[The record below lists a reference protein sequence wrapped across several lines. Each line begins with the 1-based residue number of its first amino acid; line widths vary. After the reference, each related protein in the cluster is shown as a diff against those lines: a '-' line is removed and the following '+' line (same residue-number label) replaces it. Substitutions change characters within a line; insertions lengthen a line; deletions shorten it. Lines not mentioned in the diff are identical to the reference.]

1 MNNFNLMNTNVFPNY
16 EVPCLP
22 EEEEIWVQKPPQKG
36 DHIRV
41 QRMNGLYAHH
51 GIYVSDEEVIH
62 FTGKDDDSILDW
74 SKPEVIQTDLAYF
87 LKGGIL
93 EVKEYTDEEFAD
105 LYSPEQIVT
114 YARAYLGDKGYNLI
128 FNNCEHFANVCTLGR
143 FRSYQVEK
151 VFTKQKEN
159 DFMGIW
165 STIKSWFGG
174 SSSGGSRT
182 TTNYNYEPDKV
193 KIAQIEAEAKI
204 RLSEMETERVE
215 LIKQAQME
223 LLRDEAEAKI
233 LVEEAKA
240 KGFTVMAQTI
250 MAMQEQLTQITK
262 NRIEIIERASLPIVK
277 DIENMYKELNDRIV
291 ADYDKYK
298 TEKLPNLLSILEKY
312 PEGTSA
318 HKLYL
323 EQIQDDKKAQLECY
337 HMQLEA
343 LKNRQQ
349 QIINS
354 FINSRDKILEQTGN
368 LTQNIITNLIKNN
381 LSLEDKT
388 QLNKFILDDK
398 QAKMSLPNDKK
409 LALTEKPQEKN

>member
-1 MNNFNLMNTNVFPNY
+1 MGTKNAPKRRPYPRTKNEWLICSSWN
-16 EVPCLP
+16 
-22 EEEEIWVQKPPQKG
+22 
-36 DHIRV
+36 
-41 QRMNGLYAHH
+41 
-51 GIYVSDEEVIH
+51 DEEVIH
-62 FTGKDDDSILDW
+62 FIGKDDDSILDW

-105 LYSPEQIVT
+105 LYSPEQIVI
-114 YARAYLGDKGYNLI
+114 YARACLGDTGYNLI

-143 FRSYQVEK
+143 FRSHQVEK

-159 DFMGIW
+159 DFMSWW

-174 SSSGGSRT
+174 SSSGSRT

-204 RLSEMETERVE
+204 RLAEMETERVE
-215 LIKQAQME
+215 LIKQAQKE

-250 MAMQEQLTQITK
+250 IAMQEQLTQITK

-277 DIENMYKELNDRIV
+277 DIENMYKELSDRIV
-291 ADYDKYK
+291 ADNYKYN

-312 PEGTSA
+312 PEGTTA
-318 HKLYL
+318 HKLYSQ
-323 EQIQDDKKAQLECY
+323 QIQNDMNAQIK
-337 HMQLEA
+337 HNDMQLKSLA
-343 LKNRQQ
+343 IRQQ
-349 QIINS
+349 QIKSSFFNS
-354 FINSRDKILEQTGN
+354 KDKILEQTGN
-368 LTQNIITNLIKNN
+368 LTQNIITNLIKDN

-398 QAKMSLPNDKK
+398 QAKMSLPNNKK
-409 LALTEKPQEKN
+409 LSLTEKSQEKN

>member
-1 MNNFNLMNTNVFPNY
+1 MNNYDLMNTNVFPTY
-16 EVPCLP
+16 EVPCIP
-22 EEEEIWVQKPPQKG
+22 REEEIWVQKTPQKG

-105 LYSPEQIVT
+105 LYSPEQIVI
-114 YARAYLGDKGYNLI
+114 YARACLGDKGYNLI

-143 FRSYQVEK
+143 FRSHQVEK
-151 VFTKQKEN
+151 VFTKRKEN

-174 SSSGGSRT
+174 SSSGSRT

-204 RLSEMETERVE
+204 RLAEMETERVE

-250 MAMQEQLTQITK
+250 IAMQEQLTQITK

-277 DIENMYKELNDRIV
+277 DIENMYKELSDRIV
-291 ADYDKYK
+291 ADNYKYN

-312 PEGTSA
+312 PEGTTA
-318 HKLYL
+318 HKLYSQ
-323 EQIQDDKKAQLECY
+323 QIQNDMNAQIK
-337 HMQLEA
+337 HNDMQLKSLA
-343 LKNRQQ
+343 IRQQ
-349 QIINS
+349 QIKSSFFNS
-354 FINSRDKILEQTGN
+354 KDKILEQTGN
-368 LTQNIITNLIKNN
+368 LTQNIITNLIKDN

-398 QAKMSLPNDKK
+398 QAKMSLPNNKK
-409 LALTEKPQEKN
+409 LSLTEKPQEKN

>member
-1 MNNFNLMNTNVFPNY
+1 MNNFDLITTNVFPTY
-16 EVPCLP
+16 EVPCIP
-22 EEEEIWVQKPPQKG
+22 EEEIWVQKTPQKG
-36 DHIRV
+36 DHIRI

-114 YARAYLGDKGYNLI
+114 YARACLGDKGYNLI

-143 FRSYQVEK
+143 FRSHQVEK

-159 DFMGIW
+159 DFMSWW
-165 STIKSWFGG
+165 STIKNWFGG
-174 SSSGGSRT
+174 SSSGSRT

-204 RLSEMETERVE
+204 RLAEMETERVE

-250 MAMQEQLTQITK
+250 IAMQEQLTQITK

-277 DIENMYKELNDRIV
+277 DIENMYKELSDRIV
-291 ADYDKYK
+291 ADNYKYN

-312 PEGTSA
+312 PEGTTA
-318 HKLYL
+318 HKLYSQ
-323 EQIQDDKKAQLECY
+323 QIQNDMNAQIK
-337 HMQLEA
+337 HNDMQLKSLA
-343 LKNRQQ
+343 IRQQ
-349 QIINS
+349 QIKSSFFNS
-354 FINSRDKILEQTGN
+354 KDKILEQTGN
-368 LTQNIITNLIKNN
+368 LTQNIITNLIKDN

-388 QLNKFILDDK
+388 QLSKFILDDK
-398 QAKMSLPNDKK
+398 QAKMSLPNNKK
-409 LALTEKPQEKN
+409 LSLTEKPQEKI

>member
-1 MNNFNLMNTNVFPNY
+1 MNNFDLMSTNVFPNY
-16 EVPCLP
+16 EVPCIP
-22 EEEEIWVQKPPQKG
+22 REEEIWVQKTPQKG

-105 LYSPEQIVT
+105 LYSPEQIVI
-114 YARAYLGDKGYNLI
+114 YARACLGDKGYNLI

-143 FRSYQVEK
+143 FRSHQVEK

-159 DFMGIW
+159 DFMSWW

-174 SSSGGSRT
+174 SSSGSRT

-204 RLSEMETERVE
+204 RLAEMETERVE

-354 FINSRDKILEQTGN
+354 FFNSKDKILEQTGN
-368 LTQNIITNLIKNN
+368 LTQNIITNLIKDN

-398 QAKMSLPNDKK
+398 QAKMSLPNNKK
-409 LALTEKPQEKN
+409 LSLTEKPQEKN

>member
-1 MNNFNLMNTNVFPNY
+1 MNNFDLISTNVFPTY
-16 EVPCLP
+16 EVPCIP
-22 EEEEIWVQKPPQKG
+22 KEEEIWVQKTPQKG

-41 QRMNGLYAHH
+41 RRMNGLYAHH

-114 YARAYLGDKGYNLI
+114 YARACLGDKGYNLI

-143 FRSYQVEK
+143 FRSHQVEK
-151 VFTKQKEN
+151 VFTKRKEN

-174 SSSGGSRT
+174 SSSGSRT

-193 KIAQIEAEAKI
+193 KIAQIEAETKI

-250 MAMQEQLTQITK
+250 IAMQEQLTQITN
-262 NRIEIIERASLPIVK
+262 NRIEIIERASLPIIK

-291 ADYDKYK
+291 ADNDKYN

-312 PEGTSA
+312 PEGTPA
-318 HKLYL
+318 HKLYFQ
-323 EQIQDDKKAQLECY
+323 QIQNDMNAQMK
-337 HMQLEA
+337 HHDMQLKSLEI
-343 LKNRQQ
+343 RQQ
-349 QIINS
+349 QIIS
-354 FINSRDKILEQTGN
+354 GFINSKDKILEQTGN
-368 LTQNIITNLIKNN
+368 LTQNIITNLIKDN

-398 QAKMSLPNDKK
+398 QAKMSLPNNKK
-409 LALTEKPQEKN
+409 LSLTEKPQEKN

>member
-1 MNNFNLMNTNVFPNY
+1 MNNYDLMNTNVFPNY

-22 EEEEIWVQKPPQKG
+22 EEEEIWVQKTPQKG

-41 QRMNGLYAHH
+41 QRMNGVYAHH

-87 LKGGIL
+87 LKGGTL

-114 YARAYLGDKGYNLI
+114 YARACLGDKGYNLI

-143 FRSYQVEK
+143 FRSHQVEK

-159 DFMGIW
+159 DFMSWW

-174 SSSGGSRT
+174 SSSGSRT

-193 KIAQIEAEAKI
+193 KIAQIEAEAKT
-204 RLSEMETERVE
+204 RLAEMETERVE

-250 MAMQEQLTQITK
+250 IAMQEQLTQITK

-277 DIENMYKELNDRIV
+277 DIENMYKELSDRIV
-291 ADYDKYK
+291 ADNYKYN

-312 PEGTSA
+312 PEGTTA
-318 HKLYL
+318 HKLYSQ
-323 EQIQDDKKAQLECY
+323 QIQNDMNAQIK
-337 HMQLEA
+337 HNDMQLKSLA
-343 LKNRQQ
+343 IRQQ
-349 QIINS
+349 QIKSSFFNS
-354 FINSRDKILEQTGN
+354 KDKILEQTGN
-368 LTQNIITNLIKNN
+368 LTQNIITNLIKDN

-398 QAKMSLPNDKK
+398 QAKMSLPNNKK
-409 LALTEKPQEKN
+409 LSLTEKPQENN

>member
-1 MNNFNLMNTNVFPNY
+1 MNNFDLISTNVFPTY
-16 EVPCLP
+16 EVSCIPK
-22 EEEEIWVQKPPQKG
+22 EEEIWVQKMPQKG

-87 LKGGIL
+87 LKGGTL

-114 YARAYLGDKGYNLI
+114 YARACLGDKGYNLI

-143 FRSYQVEK
+143 FRSHQVEK
-151 VFTKQKEN
+151 VFTKRKEN

-165 STIKSWFGG
+165 STIKSLFGG
-174 SSSGGSRT
+174 SSSGSRT

-250 MAMQEQLTQITK
+250 MTMQEQLTQITK

-368 LTQNIITNLIKNN
+368 LTQNIITNLIKDN

-398 QAKMSLPNDKK
+398 QAKMSLPNNKK
-409 LALTEKPQEKN
+409 LSLTEKPQENN

>member
-1 MNNFNLMNTNVFPNY
+1 MNKFDLMSTNVFPNY
-16 EVPCLP
+16 EVPCIP
-22 EEEEIWVQKPPQKG
+22 EEEEIWVQKTPQKG

-41 QRMNGLYAHH
+41 QRMNGVYAHH

-74 SKPEVIQTDLAYF
+74 SKPEVIQTDLSYF

-114 YARAYLGDKGYNLI
+114 YARACLGDKGYNLI

-143 FRSYQVEK
+143 FRSHQVEK
-151 VFTKQKEN
+151 VFTKRKEN

-174 SSSGGSRT
+174 SSSGSRT

>member
-1 MNNFNLMNTNVFPNY
+1 MNNFDLISTTVFPTY
-16 EVPCLP
+16 EVPCIP
-22 EEEEIWVQKPPQKG
+22 EEEEIWGQKMPQKG

-74 SKPEVIQTDLAYF
+74 AKPEVIQTDLAYF

-114 YARAYLGDKGYNLI
+114 YARACLGDKGYNLI

-143 FRSYQVEK
+143 FRSHQVEK
-151 VFTKQKEN
+151 VFTEQKEN
-159 DFMGIW
+159 DFMGWW

-174 SSSGGSRT
+174 SSSGSRT

-204 RLSEMETERVE
+204 RLAEMETERVE

-250 MAMQEQLTQITK
+250 IAMQEQLTQITN
-262 NRIEIIERASLPIVK
+262 NRIEIIERASLPIIK

-291 ADYDKYK
+291 TDNDKYN

-312 PEGTSA
+312 PEGTPA
-318 HKLYL
+318 HKLYFQ
-323 EQIQDDKKAQLECY
+323 QIQNDMNAQMK
-337 HMQLEA
+337 HHDMQLKSLEI
-343 LKNRQQ
+343 RQQ
-349 QIINS
+349 QIIS
-354 FINSRDKILEQTGN
+354 GFINSKDKILEQTGN
-368 LTQNIITNLIKNN
+368 LTQNIITNLIKDN

-398 QAKMSLPNDKK
+398 QAKMSLPNNKK
-409 LALTEKPQEKN
+409 LSLTEKPQENN

>member
-1 MNNFNLMNTNVFPNY
+1 MNNYDLMNTNVFPTY
-16 EVPCLP
+16 EVPCIP
-22 EEEEIWVQKPPQKG
+22 REEEIWVQKTPQKG

-62 FTGKDDDSILDW
+62 FIGKDDDSILDW

-105 LYSPEQIVT
+105 LYSPEQIVI
-114 YARAYLGDKGYNLI
+114 YARACLGDKGYNLI

-143 FRSYQVEK
+143 FRSHQVEK

-159 DFMGIW
+159 DFMSWW

-174 SSSGGSRT
+174 SSSGSRT

-204 RLSEMETERVE
+204 RLAEMETERVE
-215 LIKQAQME
+215 LIKQAQKE

-250 MAMQEQLTQITK
+250 IAMQEQC
-262 NRIEIIERASLPIVK
+262 
-277 DIENMYKELNDRIV
+277 
-291 ADYDKYK
+291 
-298 TEKLPNLLSILEKY
+298 LS
-312 PEGTSA
+312 
-318 HKLYL
+318 
-323 EQIQDDKKAQLECY
+323 
-337 HMQLEA
+337 
-343 LKNRQQ
+343 
-349 QIINS
+349 
-354 FINSRDKILEQTGN
+354 
-368 LTQNIITNLIKNN
+368 
-381 LSLEDKT
+381 
-388 QLNKFILDDK
+388 
-398 QAKMSLPNDKK
+398 
-409 LALTEKPQEKN
+409 

>member
-1 MNNFNLMNTNVFPNY
+1 MNNYDLMNTNVFPNY

-22 EEEEIWVQKPPQKG
+22 EEEEIWVQKTPQKG

-87 LKGGIL
+87 LKGGTL

-114 YARAYLGDKGYNLI
+114 YARACLGDKGYNLI

-159 DFMGIW
+159 DFMGWW

-250 MAMQEQLTQITK
+250 IAMQEQLTQITK

-277 DIENMYKELNDRIV
+277 DIENMYKELSDRIV
-291 ADYDKYK
+291 ADNYKYN

-312 PEGTSA
+312 PEGTTA
-318 HKLYL
+318 HKLYSQ
-323 EQIQDDKKAQLECY
+323 QIQNDMNAQIK
-337 HMQLEA
+337 HNDMQLKSLA
-343 LKNRQQ
+343 IRQQ
-349 QIINS
+349 QIKSSFFNS
-354 FINSRDKILEQTGN
+354 KDKILEQTGN
-368 LTQNIITNLIKNN
+368 LTQNIITNLIKDN

-398 QAKMSLPNDKK
+398 QAKMSLANNKK
-409 LALTEKPQEKN
+409 LSLTEKPQENN

>member
-1 MNNFNLMNTNVFPNY
+1 MNNYDLMSTNVFPNY

-22 EEEEIWVQKPPQKG
+22 EEKEIWVQKPPQKG

-87 LKGGIL
+87 LKGGTL

-114 YARAYLGDKGYNLI
+114 YARACLGDKGYNLI

-143 FRSYQVEK
+143 FRSHQVEK
-151 VFTKQKEN
+151 VFTKRKEN

-165 STIKSWFGG
+165 SKIKSWIGG
-174 SSSGGSRT
+174 SSSGSRT

-204 RLSEMETERVE
+204 RLAEMETERVE

-250 MAMQEQLTQITK
+250 IAMQEQLTQITN

-291 ADYDKYK
+291 ADNDKYN

-312 PEGTSA
+312 PEGTTA
-318 HKLYL
+318 HKLYSQ
-323 EQIQDDKKAQLECY
+323 QIQNDMNAQMK
-337 HMQLEA
+337 HHDMQLKSLA
-343 LKNRQQ
+343 IRQQ
-349 QIINS
+349 QIIS
-354 FINSRDKILEQTGN
+354 GFINSKDKILEQTGN
-368 LTQNIITNLIKNN
+368 LTQNIITNLIKDN

-398 QAKMSLPNDKK
+398 QAKMSLPNNKK
-409 LALTEKPQEKN
+409 LSLTEKPQEKN

>member
-1 MNNFNLMNTNVFPNY
+1 MNNFDLISTTVFPTY
-16 EVPCLP
+16 EVPCIP
-22 EEEEIWVQKPPQKG
+22 KEEEIWVQKTPQKG

-87 LKGGIL
+87 LKGGTL

-114 YARAYLGDKGYNLI
+114 YARACLGDKGYNLI

-143 FRSYQVEK
+143 FRSHQVEK

-159 DFMGIW
+159 DFMSWW

-174 SSSGGSRT
+174 SSSGSRT

-204 RLSEMETERVE
+204 RLAEMETERVE

-250 MAMQEQLTQITK
+250 IAMQEQLTQITK

-277 DIENMYKELNDRIV
+277 DIENMYKELSDRIV
-291 ADYDKYK
+291 ADNYKYN

-312 PEGTSA
+312 PEGTTA
-318 HKLYL
+318 HKLYSQ
-323 EQIQDDKKAQLECY
+323 QIQNDMNAQIK
-337 HMQLEA
+337 HNDMQLKSLA
-343 LKNRQQ
+343 IRQQ
-349 QIINS
+349 QIKSSFFNS
-354 FINSRDKILEQTGN
+354 KDKILEQTGN
-368 LTQNIITNLIKNN
+368 LTQNIITNLIKDN

-398 QAKMSLPNDKK
+398 QAKMSLPNNKK
-409 LALTEKPQEKN
+409 LSLTEKPQENN

>member
-1 MNNFNLMNTNVFPNY
+1 MNNFDLISTNVFPTY
-16 EVPCLP
+16 EVPCIP
-22 EEEEIWVQKPPQKG
+22 KEEEIWVQKMPQKG

-87 LKGGIL
+87 LKGGTL

-114 YARAYLGDKGYNLI
+114 YARACLGDKGYNLI

-143 FRSYQVEK
+143 FRSHQVEK
-151 VFTKQKEN
+151 VFTKRKEN
-159 DFMGIW
+159 DFMSIW

-174 SSSGGSRT
+174 SSSGSRT
-182 TTNYNYEPDKV
+182 TTNYNYKPDKV

-250 MAMQEQLTQITK
+250 IAMQEQLTQITN
-262 NRIEIIERASLPIVK
+262 NRIEIIERASLPIIK

-381 LSLEDKT
+381 LSLENKT

-398 QAKMSLPNDKK
+398 QAKMSLPNNKK
-409 LALTEKPQEKN
+409 LSLTEKPQEKN

>member
-1 MNNFNLMNTNVFPNY
+1 MNNFDLISTNVFPTY
-16 EVPCLP
+16 EVPCIP
-22 EEEEIWVQKPPQKG
+22 KEEEIWVQKMPQKG

-114 YARAYLGDKGYNLI
+114 YARACLGDKGYNLI

-143 FRSYQVEK
+143 FRSHQVEK
-151 VFTKQKEN
+151 VFIKRKEN

-174 SSSGGSRT
+174 SSSGSRT

-204 RLSEMETERVE
+204 RLAEMETERVE

-250 MAMQEQLTQITK
+250 IAMQEQLTQITN

-291 ADYDKYK
+291 ADNDKYN

-312 PEGTSA
+312 PEGTPA
-318 HKLYL
+318 HKLYFQ
-323 EQIQDDKKAQLECY
+323 QIQNDMNAQMK
-337 HMQLEA
+337 HHDMQLKSLEI
-343 LKNRQQ
+343 RQQ
-349 QIINS
+349 QIIS
-354 FINSRDKILEQTGN
+354 GFINSKDKILEQTGK
-368 LTQNIITNLIKNN
+368 LTQNIITNLIKDN

-398 QAKMSLPNDKK
+398 QAKMSLPNNKK
-409 LALTEKPQEKN
+409 LSLTEKPQENN

>member
-1 MNNFNLMNTNVFPNY
+1 MNKFDLMSTNVFPNY
-16 EVPCLP
+16 EVPCIP
-22 EEEEIWVQKPPQKG
+22 REEEIWVQKTPQKG

-114 YARAYLGDKGYNLI
+114 YARACLGDKGYNLI

-143 FRSYQVEK
+143 FRSHQVEK
-151 VFTKQKEN
+151 VFTEQKEN
-159 DFMGIW
+159 DFMGWW

-174 SSSGGSRT
+174 SSSGSRT

-204 RLSEMETERVE
+204 RLAEMETERVE

-250 MAMQEQLTQITK
+250 IAMQEQLTQITN
-262 NRIEIIERASLPIVK
+262 NRIEIIERASLPIIK

-291 ADYDKYK
+291 ADNDKYN

-312 PEGTSA
+312 PEGTPA
-318 HKLYL
+318 HKLYFQ
-323 EQIQDDKKAQLECY
+323 QIQNDMNAQMK
-337 HMQLEA
+337 HHDMQLKS
-343 LKNRQQ
+343 LKIRQQ
-349 QIINS
+349 QIIS
-354 FINSRDKILEQTGN
+354 GFINSKDKILEQTGN
-368 LTQNIITNLIKNN
+368 LTQNIITNLIKDN
-381 LSLEDKT
+381 LSIEDKT
-388 QLNKFILDDK
+388 QLSKFILDDK
-398 QAKMSLPNDKK
+398 QAKMSLPNNKK
-409 LALTEKPQEKN
+409 LSLTEKPQEKN

>member
-1 MNNFNLMNTNVFPNY
+1 MNNYDLISTNVFPTY
-16 EVPCLP
+16 EVPCIP
-22 EEEEIWVQKPPQKG
+22 KEEEIWVQKTPQKG

-114 YARAYLGDKGYNLI
+114 YARACLGDKGYNLI

-143 FRSYQVEK
+143 FRSHQVEK
-151 VFTKQKEN
+151 VFTKRKEN

-174 SSSGGSRT
+174 SSSGSRT

-204 RLSEMETERVE
+204 RLAEMETERVE

-250 MAMQEQLTQITK
+250 IAMQEQLTQITN
-262 NRIEIIERASLPIVK
+262 NRIEIIERASLPIIK

-291 ADYDKYK
+291 ADNDKYN

-312 PEGTSA
+312 PEGTTA
-318 HKLYL
+318 YKLYSQ
-323 EQIQDDKKAQLECY
+323 QIQNDMNAQMK
-337 HMQLEA
+337 HHDMQLKSLEI
-343 LKNRQQ
+343 RQQ
-349 QIINS
+349 QIIIG
-354 FINSRDKILEQTGN
+354 FINSKDKILEQTGN
-368 LTQNIITNLIKNN
+368 LTQNIITNLIKDN
-381 LSLEDKT
+381 LSLEGKT

-398 QAKMSLPNDKK
+398 QAKMSLQNNKK
-409 LALTEKPQEKN
+409 LSLTEKSQEKN